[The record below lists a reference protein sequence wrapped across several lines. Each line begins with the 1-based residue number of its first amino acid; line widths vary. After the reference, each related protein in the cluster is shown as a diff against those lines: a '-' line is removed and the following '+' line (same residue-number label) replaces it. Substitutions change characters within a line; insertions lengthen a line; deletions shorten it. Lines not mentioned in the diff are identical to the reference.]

1 MAYLFAES
9 IQRGLLF
16 LIKSD
21 KEFFHEIVHI
31 VKPSYFES
39 PLHENIYKAI
49 VSHEEE
55 YRQLPTEDMILE
67 SIKKLKSDDEHISD
81 YRDELRS
88 IDDVD
93 IQSITN
99 RDYYLDLIEQFAKQQ
114 AVKDAFLSGLVHLK
128 KGNIGL
134 IAEEMKQALSISRNV
149 DLGMDY
155 QKDFMSRW
163 NNQESDTGQKIAT
176 GLYSLDSV
184 LDGGLGRKELA
195 MVVAPPGTGKSL
207 FLTHLGTMG
216 LLQGLNVL
224 HISLEMSE
232 DRVARRYDSNL
243 TSITQSKLDES
254 KDEAHKRIEKLFTE
268 IEQEKGSKPNLKIK
282 EFPTGQLNAHGLR
295 AYISQIQNFEDFT
308 PDLIIL
314 DYLELMRPIVN
325 GMAEYQAQE
334 KIAQEL
340 RGVASEYGL
349 LLWTATQTNREGRK
363 VPLISDTELADAYGK
378 TRTCDLA
385 LSINQTSEEFD
396 NGQARLY
403 VFKSRNSKTKFVI
416 NTKIDYNLLTVR
428 EA

>member
-163 NNQESDTGQKIAT
+163 NNQESD
-176 GLYSLDSV
+176 
-184 LDGGLGRKELA
+184 
-195 MVVAPPGTGKSL
+195 
-207 FLTHLGTMG
+207 
-216 LLQGLNVL
+216 N
-224 HISLEMSE
+224 
-232 DRVARRYDSNL
+232 
-243 TSITQSKLDES
+243 
-254 KDEAHKRIEKLFTE
+254 
-268 IEQEKGSKPNLKIK
+268 
-282 EFPTGQLNAHGLR
+282 
-295 AYISQIQNFEDFT
+295 
-308 PDLIIL
+308 
-314 DYLELMRPIVN
+314 
-325 GMAEYQAQE
+325 
-334 KIAQEL
+334 
-340 RGVASEYGL
+340 
-349 LLWTATQTNREGRK
+349 
-363 VPLISDTELADAYGK
+363 
-378 TRTCDLA
+378 
-385 LSINQTSEEFD
+385 
-396 NGQARLY
+396 
-403 VFKSRNSKTKFVI
+403 
-416 NTKIDYNLLTVR
+416 
-428 EA
+428 